1 MGVDI
6 STTDCP
12 PQACL
17 IFAWE
22 TWRFLLAWRR
32 PWDYRD
38 LRLDVAMEA
47 FLGVVAAICSI
58 LAAFQTAQH
67 RGYNLRYPN
76 KDPRYQDV
84 WLEMALAIMLGFLA

>member
-1 MGVDI
+1 LGVDI